1 MFVKLSHFTV
11 RFGKCWNWIQLQVIQ
26 SFGLIASIH
35 VSISGFR
42 FIDEHSSWKYCRFHG
57 KLWEHDHCGILLR
70 KVISR
75 IICLPV
81 RAKPNQEM
89 RSTFFLCQKK
99 TKWRMDLPEGFVCPI
114 PPSKGPI
121 IAGRSWAEDGSFQ
134 VVWRT
139 DLEVDLE
146 GTQNYC
152 VELLALYPHRVII

>member
-1 MFVKLSHFTV
+1 MTSSVQGNIAVFMEN
-11 RFGKCWNWIQLQVIQ
+11 FGDTIIAEFYCGK
-26 SFGLIASIH
+26 SLI
-35 VSISGFR
+35 
-42 FIDEHSSWKYCRFHG
+42 
-57 KLWEHDHCGILLR
+57 
-70 KVISR
+70 ISR

-99 TKWRMDLPEGFVCPI
+99 KWRMDLPEGFVCPI

-134 VVWRT
+134 VVWRK

-146 GTQNYC
+146 RTQNYC
-152 VELLALYPHRVII
+152 VELLSQDPHRVII